1 MPDYDAWNQAL
12 ITYFVA
18 GSPPGAP
25 VYLTAD
31 DDTLALVG
39 ERLIG
44 SAPAAPA
51 TDPVQ
56 DFERAIRERV
66 VGPGERV
73 KLAPVSGSGVNDEPR
88 CAAFL
93 CALVL
98 AASRMRDTGDIDD
111 VNYFTRLRDILRLPD
126 NGRPRGMEGGAEEP
140 LWRSWNFW
148 LQVQGRLPTATPGP
162 EGPQRY
168 IHYALSQAL
177 LRDADKDKLRE
188 LFQTRGWRGDL
199 DAESLLLRVR
209 REPPYVLT
217 AHLRELL
224 SSDSQRL
231 VPLADAIHELYEAW
245 RLDPAGTM
253 GRRGRGRTLYAGLY
267 READPLSG
275 TICYQLYPHLS
286 RGGGEELRVQIGN
299 RVETL
304 RPERERSRWYYPV
317 AEVDGATLAAG
328 ARYPIEQPAQLR
340 ELVLPAREY
349 WILVPDPEMPDSG
362 VYATWG
368 RPQLGE
374 PFILLCQESILAQ
387 FNYLVQER
395 LIECSG
401 EPVPV
406 LDGRWY
412 ELRDCYVVSEA
423 WSDAHLSNPELYD
436 ALRPA
441 DKCSVIVSGGLRLP
455 GRPGWLDGAGPSVT
469 VSGFAPESEVI
480 VTDVRTEHVILER
493 TQRTGEPVPVPWP
506 RPGAYQV
513 LGRCAGQEAR
523 RVVTIAAWD
532 ELRLSAPTK
541 EEWVP
546 LAGYRLCGAALD

>member
-1 MPDYDAWNQAL
+1 MPDYDAWNHAL

-25 VYLTAD
+25 VFLTAD
-31 DDTLALVG
+31 DDTVALVG
-39 ERLIG
+39 ERLIE

-51 TDPVQ
+51 TDPVR
-56 DFERAIRERV
+56 DFERAIRARV

-73 KLAPVSGSGVNDEPR
+73 VLAPVMGSGVNDEPR

-111 VNYFTRLRDILRLPD
+111 VNYFTRLRDILRLPGR
-126 NGRPRGMEGGAEEP
+126 GRPPGMEGGAEEP
-140 LWRSWNFW
+140 LWQSWNFW
-148 LQVQGRLPTATPGP
+148 LQVQGHLPTATPGP

-168 IHYALSQAL
+168 IHYARSQAL

-209 REPPYVLT
+209 REPPHVLT
-217 AHLRELL
+217 VHLRELL
-224 SSDSQRL
+224 ASDSQRL

-253 GRRGRGRTLYAGLY
+253 GRAGRGRTLYAGLY

-275 TICYQLYPHLS
+275 TVCYQLYPHLT
-286 RGGGEELRVQIGN
+286 RGGGEELRVRIGD

-304 RPERERSRWYYPV
+304 RPEREHSRWYYPV

-328 ARYPIEQPAQLR
+328 ARYPIEQPAELR
-340 ELVLPAREY
+340 ELVLPARDY

-362 VYATWG
+362 VHATWG
-368 RPQLGE
+368 RPELGE
-374 PFILLCQESILAQ
+374 PFILLCQEPILAQ

-395 LIECSG
+395 LVECPG
-401 EPVPV
+401 EAVPV
-406 LDGRWY
+406 LDGSWY

-423 WSDAHLSNPELYD
+423 WSGAHLSNPELYD
-436 ALRPA
+436 ALRPT
-441 DKCSVIVSGGLRLP
+441 DKCNVIVSGGLRLP

-480 VTDVRTEHVILER
+480 ITDVRTERVILER
-493 TQRTGEPVPVPWP
+493 TQRTGEPIPVPWP
-506 RPGAYQV
+506 GPGAYQV

-523 RVVTIAAWD
+523 RAVTIAAWD
-532 ELRLSAPTK
+532 ELRLSAPA
-541 EEWVP
+541 EEAWIA
-546 LAGYRLCGAALD
+546 LGGHRLCGAALD